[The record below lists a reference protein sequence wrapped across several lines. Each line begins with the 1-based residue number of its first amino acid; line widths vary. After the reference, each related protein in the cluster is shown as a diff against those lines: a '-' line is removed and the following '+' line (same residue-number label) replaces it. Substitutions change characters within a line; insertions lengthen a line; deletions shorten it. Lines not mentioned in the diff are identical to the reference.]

1 MCHSWEDLSVW
12 SLFPFEGLADQPVE
26 ALPNSLAGYPPA
38 GLHSVGL
45 FQGVEGKKFVD
56 IFLEHFPLVLLGE
69 ED

>member
-38 GLHSVGL
+38 GLHSVWL
-45 FQGVEGKKFVD
+45 FQGVEGKKIVD